1 MKKHIVSTIV
11 LVCFG
16 VILSGCSKDKI
27 DSLTKMEVTE
37 NTVMLM
43 KDGAMQSSIV
53 EDFDKD
59 YYDKAELETF
69 INDTITEYEKVNGED
84 TVKLESLKVS
94 NQKATATFSFKT
106 VNDFNSFEDK
116 ESNVLTKEE
125 ALTDERVMESLTSV
139 DSSEEV
145 ATAEALT
152 DKKQTIYVIVATGE
166 DVRVEGN
173 ILYYGNGELKDTNT
187 VKTGSEGYTVVV
199 FE

>member
-1 MKKHIVSTIV
+1 
-11 LVCFG
+11 
-16 VILSGCSKDKI
+16 
-27 DSLTKMEVTE
+27 MEVTE

-173 ILYYGNGELKDTNT
+173 ILYYGNGELKDKNT

>member
-173 ILYYGNGELKDTNT
+173 ILYYGNGELKDKNT